1 MRLRSL
7 CALLPVGF
15 AALACTSSTT
25 TAPTVTCGPDSVA
38 TTDWDVVAV
47 TDYEAAWYWAAAD
60 PIPPSLY
67 TFALGGMATAPPQVV
82 NAASAIAAA
91 VSTYYPN
98 GCATATANANVVTFV
113 LNNCSGPL
121 GLVNS
126 SGTITATLSA
136 TGNGQ
141 IQIQLAGNRVTAN
154 GATIN
159 LATTGVVTIGTNSQ
173 KTLTV
178 SSMSSG
184 TGAYGNSAVH
194 MGMYTLVWP
203 TGTNCGTINGTLSGV
218 GTGGYS
224 GTTTQINNYVACA
237 GACPKSG
244 SATSMFNGGTVM
256 LTFNGSNTAA
266 CTASNGTSASI
277 ALHCP

>member
-1 MRLRSL
+1 MSLRSL
-7 CALLPVGF
+7 SALLPLGV

-25 TAPTVTCGPDSVA
+25 TTPALTCGPNGVA
-38 TTDWDVVAV
+38 TTNWDVVAV

-82 NAASAIAAA
+82 NAASAVAAA

-98 GCATATANANVVTFV
+98 GCATATATANVVTFV

-126 SGTITATLSA
+126 SGMITATFSA

-141 IQIQLAGNRVTAN
+141 IQIQLAGSRVTAN
-154 GATIN
+154 GATLD
-159 LATTGVVTIGTNSQ
+159 LATTGTVSVGANGQ

-184 TGAYGNSAVH
+184 TGAYGNSVAHV
-194 MGMYTLVWP
+194 GMYTLVWP

-237 GACPKSG
+237 GACPQSG
-244 SATSMFNGGTVM
+244 SATSSFNGGTVM
-256 LTFNGSNTAA
+256 LTFNGSNNAQ
-266 CTASNGTSASI
+266 CTASNGTSAGI